1 MKNFLTSIVII
12 ILVLFAMPVWSA
24 SVWDGTADIWTK
36 GTGTESDPYQI
47 ETAQHLAF
55 IAEMVNGGVTSYAGN
70 YFILTDDIDL
80 NNLEWVP
87 IGNSANIFE
96 ASFDGQNHVIS
107 NVKVSISVN
116 EGYNGLFGYST
127 GNFSNLD
134 VIGNISSGQYKGG
147 VVAYWSGD
155 SIVNCSFAGSITD
168 SFLHIFTYS
177 GGIIGYCS
185 STGNVSNCYN
195 SGAVSS
201 SSYSPYP
208 EDKSYS
214 GGIVGYNSST
224 CSISHCNNSGSISAF
239 AYYCYSGGIVGY
251 ESGSG
256 RVSYC
261 SNRGAV
267 SSTSTSSYSE
277 TSCSGGIVGYGS
289 GDVNVSNCSNRG
301 SISSSSM
308 AGGIIGYRLTNST
321 TVNYCYNSGKVDA
334 AHRSYGIAYDG
345 IVKNSYNVGTLQHSS
360 SFGVNYSGCTNSF
373 YLESCGTNISGCGTS
388 KTAESMRST
397 SFPIILNGSGETV
410 FVKDVDNIND
420 GYPVL
425 AWQLDNNP
433 AIVVSCNNTQGTVFG
448 TGSYPKGT
456 NATISATPNSGYVF
470 TRWNDGDTSNPRTIK
485 VTENAQYVALFEQAV
500 INVKVGQDCSITQE

>member
-55 IAEMVNGGVTSYAGN
+55 IAEMVNGGITSYADN

-87 IGNSANIFE
+87 IGSIGKTFR
-96 ASFDGQNHVIS
+96 ASFDGWNHTIS
-107 NVKVSISVN
+107 NVKVSTK
-116 EGYNGLFGYST
+116 GTYCGLFGTST
-127 GNFSNLD
+127 GNFSNLN
-134 VIGNISSGQYKGG
+134 VSGNISPEEVSSGQYSGG
-147 VVAYWSGD
+147 IVAKWSGD
-155 SIVNCSFAGSITD
+155 NIVNCSF
-168 SFLHIFTYS
+168 S
-177 GGIIGYCS
+177 GY
-185 STGNVSNCYN
+185 
-195 SGAVSS
+195 VSS
-201 SSYSPYP
+201 RLPSYSSSQ
-208 EDKSYS
+208 SYS
-214 GGIVGYNSST
+214 GGIVGYISSNGSVSY
-224 CSISHCNNSGSISAF
+224 CDNSGTVNANS
-239 AYYCYSGGIVGY
+239 YSGGIVGY

-256 RVSYC
+256 SVSYC
-261 SNRGAV
+261 NNSGSISAYDE
-267 SSTSTSSYSE
+267 S
-277 TSCSGGIVGYGS
+277 SCSGGIVGYESGNGS
-289 GDVNVSNCSNRG
+289 VMYCSNSG
-301 SISSSSM
+301 TINCFYSYSPSFS
-308 AGGIIGYRLTNST
+308 GGIVGYGQELST
-321 TVNYCYNSGKVDA
+321 VVNYCYNRGVV
-334 AHRSYGIAYDG
+334 RSDYENSHNCGIASNCN
-345 IVKNSYNVGTLQHSS
+345 VKNSYSVGRLYGGLLTKGYGISDY
-360 SFGVNYSGCTNSF
+360 YSCTNSF
-373 YLESCGTNISGCGTS
+373 YLESCATRISGCGTS

-397 SFPIILNGSGETV
+397 SFPIILNGSGETI